1 MAGKRNY
8 YDILGVK
15 RDATQDDIKK
25 AFRKLAAKYH
35 PDAGGDEK
43 KFAEVSEAYTTLS
56 DEKKRKEYDQ
66 MLLFGG
72 IPGADFGGSG
82 GRARGYGYSN
92 MGGDWQDIFENI
104 RNGDGAFSG
113 FDFSQIFNG
122 AGGGR
127 QASNRPAKGGDLT
140 VTAEELFSVALDYIP
155 RYYEDGMP
163 LPLILAGLVRL
174 SPENPD
180 RYDTPYYRGG
190 EPAKDSLLL
199 SCARESV
206 QISADGTPA
215 LCDLACTLRD
225 SSPLELAPIVSDDPA
240 GRTVPLRDVLSG
252 DSPFTQ
258 TLYLRGRDLVEGD
271 SPCASCAYFEACV
284 GGCRAIAFH
293 DSGSL
298 FGADPSSCLFFKGGW
313 ARRLI
318 VLMRELRPNASSD
331 LLEDPDM
338 LELLLGNS
346 EH

>member
-1 MAGKRNY
+1 MATNNNY

-140 VTAEELFSVALDYIP
+140 MTIEVSADEAFKGTQRKVTFTVPSTGEKQSLTVKVPAGAVDGGKLRYRGRGEFGVNGGERGDLVITTKVAEHPVFKRDGADVRMELPVSMYEAALGATVDVPTPDGATCRLKIP
-155 RYYEDGMP
+155 AGTQDGKTFRFRDLGAP
-163 LPLILAGLVRL
+163 NVKRKGSKGALYVKVRIKVPTRL
-174 SPENPD
+174 SAKEREALEALQAAD
-180 RYDTPYYRGG
+180 EREYR
-190 EPAKDSLLL
+190 KD
-199 SCARESV
+199 
-206 QISADGTPA
+206 
-215 LCDLACTLRD
+215 
-225 SSPLELAPIVSDDPA
+225 
-240 GRTVPLRDVLSG
+240 
-252 DSPFTQ
+252 
-258 TLYLRGRDLVEGD
+258 VE
-271 SPCASCAYFEACV
+271 AY
-284 GGCRAIAFH
+284 
-293 DSGSL
+293 
-298 FGADPSSCLFFKGGW
+298 GA
-313 ARRLI
+313 
-318 VLMRELRPNASSD
+318 
-331 LLEDPDM
+331 
-338 LELLLGNS
+338 
-346 EH
+346 